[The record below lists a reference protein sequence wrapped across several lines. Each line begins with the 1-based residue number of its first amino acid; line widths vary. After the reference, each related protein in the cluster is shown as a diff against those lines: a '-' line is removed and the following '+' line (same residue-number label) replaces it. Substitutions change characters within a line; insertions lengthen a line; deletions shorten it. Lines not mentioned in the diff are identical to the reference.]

1 MIELKWQKD
10 CMSMVGK
17 EASVWLL
24 NLDHTYKKFHYL
36 RLSFILSLAFIRT
49 LYTIVFYPNGHD
61 VTATDL
67 TSPFVVSLWHQ
78 QTWEKIRPVVR

>member
-36 RLSFILSLAFIRT
+36 RQHYLSHFQSLF
-49 LYTIVFYPNGHD
+49 LDLFEFYSRNSFCFGHY
-61 VTATDL
+61 
-67 TSPFVVSLWHQ
+67 
-78 QTWEKIRPVVR
+78 KK